1 MWTARLIVLCIA
13 PLEILIASAYGALL
27 PWARSKG
34 VFGFLLVALFVTCV
48 GGLVFGQMLIYEAMT
63 GVRNAIHSDNFVAA
77 IIFLENIASAALLFF
92 MLKRRQMNPA
102 EK

>member
-1 MWTARLIVLCIA
+1 MAA
-13 PLEILIASAYGALL
+13 AYGALL

-34 VFGFLLVALFVTCV
+34 GAGFVLVALFVTCV

-77 IIFLENIASAALLFF
+77 IIFLENIASAAVLFLV
-92 MLKRRQMNPA
+92 LKRRQIPPV